1 MDNKQIEG
9 KKVFASIIGKEVNGL
24 LDRLNLATAA
34 FTVMESQGDMDETLN
49 LARIALIDAGTGMV
63 AACELINSFVMD
75 GDEETNGQDPTN

>member
-9 KKVFASIIGKEVNGL
+9 KKAFANIIGKEVNGL

-49 LARIALIDAGTGMV
+49 QARTILVDAGIGMV
-63 AACELINSFVMD
+63 VACEAINSFVMSCDKEND
-75 GDEETNGQDPTN
+75 GDSN